1 MKKSKFRRAITV
13 FLVILGVL
21 AVLFS
26 CLSPLIFQRDERL
39 YASAEG
45 AAGPVSVTLFW
56 HNSLIKSATMVD
68 SADNTVTFSNGVS
81 QSPQLL
87 DGQDYTVT
95 FSYYSGASV
104 AVSKVVCD
112 NPYISARVSQPNS
125 TSFTFTYN
133 VGGLEVLFGIITK
146 STSYDNYQTITYS
159 TAHVPYDVLYVQ
171 TEDSLMPR
179 TLYPDKSYYLY
190 ISPLPAGESKSF
202 TFTVFPSS
210 GFIFLSASRSGHG
223 VISEINIQDSTFL
236 QTFYYS
242 SSALYSTLTVSV
254 LDISSWTDAA
264 YDKGLSAGYQN
275 GYNAGYD
282 IGYEDGYNSGN
293 DNSSQ
298 DYNKGYNTGYNEG
311 YNLGLAAGQNIS
323 WGNLNVVSLFL
334 SPVNSFLATPLF
346 GSFSI
351 GSAFSVVLVVLL
363 ASIFIKM
370 FAGG

>member
-26 CLSPLIFQRDERL
+26 CLFSLIFQRDQRFS
-39 YASAEG
+39 ASAEG

-56 HNSLIKSATMVD
+56 HNSLIKSASMVD

-81 QSPQLL
+81 QSPQLI
-87 DGQDYTVT
+87 DGQDYKVT
-95 FSYYSGASV
+95 FSYYSGSSSV
-104 AVSKVVCD
+104 KTVVCD
-112 NPYISARVSQPNS
+112 NPFISVGVPQPNS
-125 TSFTFTYN
+125 TYFTFTYN
-133 VGGLEVLFGIITK
+133 VGGPEVLFGIIT
-146 STSYDNYQTITYS
+146 SSNSYDNYTTILYS
-159 TAHVPYDVLYVQ
+159 TKGVPNDVLFVQ

-179 TLYPDKSYYLY
+179 TLYPNKEYRLY
-190 ISPLPAGESKSF
+190 ISPLNSGESKIF

-210 GFIFLSASRSGHG
+210 GFIFLNASRSGHG
-223 VISEINIQDSTFL
+223 VISEINIQDSTFV
-236 QTFYYS
+236 QTFHYS
-242 SSALYSTLTVSV
+242 SSAYYSTLTVSV

-282 IGYEDGYNSGN
+282 IGYVDGSNSGN